1 MLDTNTSWGKRN
13 DQIDVR
19 SLRRFKLILTTAES
33 IGEMLVFVVLFCC
46 LCTTGWLF
54 TNQSF
59 ENVIFFDGSEAT
71 CVLNG
76 ATGEIKNAN

>member
-19 SLRRFKLILTTAES
+19 SLRRFKVILKTAET
-33 IGEMLVFVVLFCC
+33 IGEWLVFFVLFCSVC
-46 LCTTGWLF
+46 SIGWLF
-54 TNQSF
+54 AKQSF
-59 ENVIFFDGSEAT
+59 ENVIFFDGTEAT